1 MTYYTLITFLSLFQ
15 KIDFR
20 CSDLHRRSSF
30 DPHPFCEPCA
40 LAAGFT
46 LCTPTDTCRYCAP
59 LDKASWQHIL
69 AARRKRAYRLNL
81 KLNSPAKS
89 TSAISPA
96 KSPSSSGTSTKK
108 RPSSAQKVRSPSSHR
123 GRPALRDLLPVF
135 SLDNDDAPYN
145 DDLCPTALFEKG
157 VSAKDLEDAARRTRV
172 SLYLL
177 LIEPAVV
184 YIEIVHVVIISIYI
198 CSTSR

>member
-40 LAAGFT
+40 RAAGFT
-46 LCTPTDTCRYCAP
+46 LCTPTDTCHYCAP

-96 KSPSSSGTSTKK
+96 KSPSATGTRK
-108 RPSSAQKVRSPSSHR
+108 RPASAQKVHSPSSHR

-135 SLDNDDAPYN
+135 SLDDDDAPYN
-145 DDLCPTALFEKG
+145 DNLCPTALFEEG

-172 SLYLL
+172 SCSLL
-177 LIEPAVV
+177 LAAF
-184 YIEIVHVVIISIYI
+184 YIYSLLLCI
-198 CSTSR
+198 